1 MKQIEPMNKN
11 RENKWH
17 IAKVVACNFT
27 RVIIAWSY
35 YLITGLLI
43 KAKRLH
49 RGACSIL
56 KGYSSYTDMIQS
68 KLDHNHRIYTGEK
81 HHEGCFYNGKFH
93 TWNEMKR
100 Y

>member
-1 MKQIEPMNKN
+1 MKQIKPMNKN
-11 RENKWH
+11 CKSKRH

-27 RVIIAWSY
+27 RFIIAWSY

-56 KGYSSYTDMIQS
+56 KGYSSYTDMIQD
-68 KLDHNHRIYTGEK
+68 KLDHNHNEK
-81 HHEGCFYNGKFH
+81 LYEEYICNGKIH
-93 TWNEMKR
+93 SWNEMKR